1 VVSKDSSYDKT
12 MLTLEHL
19 AELVHRHRDALDA
32 EVTEFQLG
40 KNLPH
45 FPRTPAIMGVVNLSA
60 DSWYRESV
68 CLNTDQAVR
77 RTRSLMAQG
86 ADLIDIGAE
95 STLAHAM
102 VVSPKDQWRQLEPI
116 VETVHADDGV
126 VSLETYDVEL
136 AEWAL
141 KSGVGLINFTGHAHA
156 ERVYELCAEY
166 QAAIIICHVQ
176 GNDVRNVRDLQF
188 DGDPI
193 DAMNKWFET
202 EIQRAH
208 SIGVRKILIDP
219 GLGFYYANLK
229 DGAARVR
236 YQMEMFLNTFRLRKL
251 GWPVCH
257 ALPHAFEY
265 FGEEVRTAESFFA
278 VLALLG
284 KTDLIRTHEVAK
296 VKAVLDVMK
305 VF

>member
-1 VVSKDSSYDKT
+1 
-12 MLTLEHL
+12 MLTLEYLSKL
-19 AELVHRHRDALDA
+19 AHQHRDALDA

-45 FPRTPAIMGVVNLSA
+45 FPRTPAVMGVVNLSA

-68 CLNTDQAVR
+68 CLSTDQAVR
-77 RTRSLMAQG
+77 RARTLMAQG

-95 STLAHAM
+95 STLEHAK
-102 VVSPKDQWRQLEPI
+102 VVSPKEQWQQLRPI
-116 VETVHADDGV
+116 VETVLAENGV
-126 VSLETYDVEL
+126 VSLETYDAEL
-136 AEWAL
+136 AECAL
-141 KSGVGLINFTGHAHA
+141 KAGVEVINFTGHAHA
-156 ERVYELCAEY
+156 ERIYELCAKY
-166 QAAIIICHVQ
+166 QAAVIICHVQ
-176 GNDVRNVRDLQF
+176 GDDVRNVRDLRF
-188 DGDPI
+188 DEDPI
-193 DAMNKWFET
+193 DAMCKWFET

-208 SIGVRKILIDP
+208 HLGMRKILIDP
-219 GLGFYYANLK
+219 GLGFYYTNLK
-229 DGAARVR
+229 DSATRVK

-278 VLALLG
+278 VLAFLG
-284 KTDLIRTHEVAK
+284 KTDLIRTHEIAK

-305 VF
+305 GF

>member
-1 VVSKDSSYDKT
+1 
-12 MLTLEHL
+12 MLTLEYLSKL
-19 AELVHRHRDALDA
+19 AHQHRDALDA

-45 FPRTPAIMGVVNLSA
+45 FPRTPAVMGVVNLSA

-68 CLNTDQAVR
+68 CLSTDQAVR
-77 RTRSLMAQG
+77 RARTLMAQG

-95 STLAHAM
+95 STLEHAK
-102 VVSPKDQWRQLEPI
+102 VVSPKEQWQQLRPI
-116 VETVHADDGV
+116 VETVLAENGV
-126 VSLETYDVEL
+126 VSLETYDAEL
-136 AEWAL
+136 AECAL
-141 KSGVGLINFTGHAHA
+141 KAGVEVINFTGHAHA
-156 ERVYELCAEY
+156 ERIYELCAKY
-166 QAAIIICHVQ
+166 QAAVIICHVQ
-176 GNDVRNVRDLQF
+176 GDDVRNVRDLRF
-188 DGDPI
+188 DEDPI
-193 DAMNKWFET
+193 DAMCKWFET

-208 SIGVRKILIDP
+208 HLGMRKILIDP
-219 GLGFYYANLK
+219 GLGFYYTNLK
-229 DGAARVR
+229 DSATRVK

-284 KTDLIRTHEVAK
+284 KTDLIRTHEVSK

-305 VF
+305 EF

>member
-1 VVSKDSSYDKT
+1 

-19 AELVHRHRDALDA
+19 SELADQHRDALQA
-32 EVTEFQLG
+32 EVMEFQLG

-45 FPRTPAIMGVVNLSA
+45 FPRTPAIMGVVNLSP

-68 CLNTDQAVR
+68 CLNTDQAIR
-77 RTRSLMAQG
+77 RAQTLIAQG

-95 STLAHAM
+95 STLQHAA
-102 VVSPKDQWRQLEPI
+102 VVSPETQWRQLEPI
-116 VETVHADDGV
+116 VESVLANGGEI
-126 VSLETYDVEL
+126 SLETYDAEL

-141 KSGVGLINFTGHAHA
+141 KAGVRVVNFTGHAQA
-156 ERVYELCAEY
+156 ERMYELCADH
-166 QAAIIICHVQ
+166 QAAVIICHVQ
-176 GNDVRNVRDLQF
+176 GTDVRNVRELQLE
-188 DGDPI
+188 GDPI
-193 DAMNKWFET
+193 DAMSQWFEE
-202 EIQRAH
+202 EIQRAYA
-208 SIGVRKILIDP
+208 IGVRKILIDP

-229 DGAARVR
+229 DGATRVR

-284 KTDLIRTHEVAK
+284 KTDLIRTHEIAK
-296 VKAVLDVMK
+296 VKAVLDVMNG
-305 VF
+305 F